1 MQRRGASPA
10 LRGGARIL
18 LQRRVIM
25 ARRAVRGSRGAAAG
39 EPPGQVRIIGG
50 AWRGR
55 RLPVLVAPGLRPT
68 PDRVRET
75 LFNWLAPVI
84 PGMRCLDLYAGTGAL
99 GLEALSR
106 GAAEVCFVERQL
118 PVARALEQALAR
130 LGCESPRASVVA
142 ADAARFLG
150 GRPRPFDLV
159 FLDPPFG
166 EADHGELCTL
176 LDGGW
181 LAAGARVYLEMA
193 RDQPLPPLPPD
204 WVVLR
209 EKAAGQVRFALVQR
223 PASP

>member
-1 MQRRGASPA
+1 
-10 LRGGARIL
+10 
-18 LQRRVIM
+18 M
-25 ARRAVRGSRGAAAG
+25 ARSKSRGTAAG

-50 AWRGR
+50 SWRGR
-55 RLPVLVAPGLRPT
+55 RVPVVAAPGLRPT

-84 PGMRCLDLYAGTGAL
+84 SGMRCLDLYAGTGAL

-106 GAAEVCFVERQL
+106 GATGVCFVESQP
-118 PVARALEQALAR
+118 PVARALEEVLGR
-130 LGCESPRASVVA
+130 LGCTAPRASVVV
-142 ADAARFLG
+142 ADARRFLG
-150 GRPRPFDLV
+150 GVPQPFDLV

-166 EADHGELCTL
+166 EAALDELCTL

-181 LAAGARVYLEMA
+181 LAGNARLYLEMA
-193 RDQPLPPLPPD
+193 RDQPLPPLPPG

>member
-1 MQRRGASPA
+1 MFAEA
-10 LRGGARIL
+10 
-18 LQRRVIM
+18 
-25 ARRAVRGSRGAAAG
+25 ARRDAPRAGGCLARLAAG
-39 EPPGQVRIIGG
+39 ISGMRIVGGEWGGRRITAPPGRNT
-50 AWRGR
+50 
-55 RLPVLVAPGLRPT
+55 RPT
-68 PDRVRET
+68 TDRVREAWMSAVAPWLPDANVID
-75 LFNWLAPVI
+75 LF
-84 PGMRCLDLYAGTGAL
+84 AGSGAL

-209 EKAAGQVRFALVQR
+209 EKAAGQVRFALAQR